1 MSRSFR
7 FDGRSIP
14 FEEGDTVASALHR
27 AGVLVLSRSF
37 KYHRP
42 RGLYCCTGSCASC
55 MVDIDGV
62 PNVTACTTAARAG
75 ADVSSQNTVG
85 GAKRDLL
92 GVVDKVYR
100 RGFDPHGAFT
110 GSRLVNRAF
119 NVGVRFMSGIGK
131 VPDAPPA
138 GPAPRRYQ
146 HHFDEVIVGSGLH
159 GLRRARDAALAPVQ
173 AASAGARILIVEEQP
188 APGGSLRWDPAE
200 TETEQLA
207 AAAAGGAWPGVE
219 VWTDALAFGL
229 YDDTLAVRRG
239 DDLHEITADRFTI
252 APGSHDAWPLFANND
267 LPGVLSLRG
276 ATRLLREH
284 RVLPGHRVV
293 GHGAPLPADF
303 VRDVEEAGGEVV
315 AQGRVTRA
323 RGTVVERAEVDGR
336 RVECDAIVCN
346 LPGTPRLELFQQAGC
361 ELTFDNPFGGL
372 APRTADDGS
381 TSRADV
387 WAAFTRVAP
396 EVLV

>member
-7 FDGRSIP
+7 FDGQSIP

-27 AGVLVLSRSF
+27 AGVMVLSRSF

-55 MVDIDGV
+55 MVGVDGV
-62 PNVTACTTAARAG
+62 PNVTACTTAARPG
-75 ADVSSQNTVG
+75 AEVSSQNTIG

-110 GSRLVNRAF
+110 GSRMINRAF

-131 VPDAPPA
+131 VPEQPA
-138 GPAPRRYQ
+138 TGPRPRRFE
-146 HHFDEVIVGSGLH
+146 HHYDEVIVGSGLN
-159 GLRRARDAALAPVQ
+159 GLRRAREAA
-173 AASAGARILIVEEQP
+173 GEGRILVVEEQ
-188 APGGSLRWDPAE
+188 AALGGSLRWDPAE
-200 TETEQLA
+200 TEAEELA
-207 AAAAGGAWPGVE
+207 SVLASGAWNGVE
-219 VWTDALAFGL
+219 AWTDALAFGL
-229 YDDTLAVRRG
+229 YEGTLAVRRG
-239 DDLHEITADRFTI
+239 EDLHEITATRFTF

-284 RVLPGHRVV
+284 RVLPGRRVV

-303 VRDVEEAGGEVV
+303 VRDIEAAGGEVV
-315 AQGRVTRA
+315 AQGQVSRA
-323 RGTVVERAEVDGR
+323 RGTVVESAEVAGR
-336 RVECDAIVCN
+336 RVDCDAIVCN

-361 ELTFDNPFGGL
+361 ELTFENPFGGL
-372 APRTADDGS
+372 GPRTSGDGQ
-381 TSRADV
+381 TTRPDV
-387 WAAFTRVAP
+387 WAAFTRAAP
-396 EVLV
+396 EVLA